1 VNPTADR
8 VDGVDELRLLECTD
22 AAEWG
27 AADLSD
33 VLRQLDEWLA
43 RLEQNMEAGMPPPQG
58 LHADGALARQAD
70 AIDRLLQDCR
80 ARWARQWAALQPAQ
94 ALALYGQQLADQSL
108 REVVLHQLQP
118 KDLALA
124 DGLGVQPESITVTS
138 QGLVV
143 RFGNKPRP

>member
-1 VNPTADR
+1 MNPTADR

-58 LHADGALARQAD
+58 LHADGALARRYLGNAMQPM
-70 AIDRLLQDCR
+70 L
-80 ARWARQWAALQPAQ
+80 ALFD
-94 ALALYGQQLADQSL
+94 ALASGGDFALLHAGPGRGL
-108 REVVLHQLQP
+108 RVECAH
-118 KDLALA
+118 
-124 DGLGVQPESITVTS
+124 G
-138 QGLVV
+138 
-143 RFGNKPRP
+143 